1 MAEAFGWVPEFGGS
15 SSVKARVREA
25 RLGGGYVQRVVDGI
39 NATPRV
45 RKLTFAVG
53 QADADAIESFLER
66 HGGARWFWFT
76 YPGAA
81 RAKWR
86 CDEWDR
92 TYRAAGDE
100 VVSVTFEQVFDP
112 GE

>member
-1 MAEAFGWVPEFGGS
+1 MAEVFSWVPEFGGS

-25 RLGGGYVQRVVDGI
+25 RFGGGYAQRVVDGI
-39 NATPRV
+39 NAAARV
-45 RKLTFAVG
+45 RKLSFAVG
-53 QADADAIESFLER
+53 PADADAIEAFLER
-66 HGGARWFWFT
+66 QGGARWFWFT
-76 YPGAA
+76 YPGAQ
-81 RAKWR
+81 RCKVR

-92 TYRAAGDE
+92 SYRAAGDE